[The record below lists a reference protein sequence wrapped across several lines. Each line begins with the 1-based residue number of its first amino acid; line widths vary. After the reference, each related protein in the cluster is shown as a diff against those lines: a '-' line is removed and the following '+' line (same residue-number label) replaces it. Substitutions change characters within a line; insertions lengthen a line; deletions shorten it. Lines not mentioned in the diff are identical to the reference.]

1 MEINQSNQIEDSNLK
16 TSLFSCSSS
25 NSSHEPRENEN
36 ENIYYYINKDGA
48 RITLFK
54 NFGHVESKLISK
66 RIAYQ
71 YYKMS
76 TKKYSEYLEWDKLDW
91 DKKGVFEK
99 VDCDIK
105 NKITVKELIENF
117 KGEKWIAKKYNLLMH
132 NCQTFAAKIIKILKA
147 VRINEEDKLRVVEK
161 TKLPGCII
169 NALWHN
175 EELSLK
181 NTLGRIPI
189 FGLFH
194 DIINPK

>member
-1 MEINQSNQIEDSNLK
+1 MKDILEYKGYQGTVEFSKDDSCLYGK
-16 TSLFSCSSS
+16 VIGIKSLI
-25 NSSHEPRENEN
+25 
-36 ENIYYYINKDGA
+36 IYEG
-48 RITLFK
+48 
-54 NFGHVESKLISK
+54 
-66 RIAYQ
+66 Q
-71 YYKMS
+71 
-76 TKKYSEYLEWDKLDW
+76 
-91 DKKGVFEK
+91 
-99 VDCDIK
+99 
-105 NKITVKELIENF
+105 TVKELIENF